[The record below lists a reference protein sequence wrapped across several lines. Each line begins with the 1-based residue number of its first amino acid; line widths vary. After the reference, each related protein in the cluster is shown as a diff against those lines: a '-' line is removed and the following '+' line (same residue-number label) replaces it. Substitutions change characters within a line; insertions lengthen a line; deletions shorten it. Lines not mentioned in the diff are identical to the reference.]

1 MPVFKQSDTFKRWQ
15 NKLKDHRA
23 KALIALRLQRLL
35 GGNAGDAAPVGE
47 GISELRVHHGPG
59 YRVYFQQRG
68 DLIILLLCGGD
79 KSTQEKDI
87 RMAKKIAAKWKDDN
101 G

>member
-1 MPVFKQSDTFKRWQ
+1 MPAFKQSDTFKRWQ
-15 NKLKDHRA
+15 NKLKDRRA

-35 GGNAGDAAPVGE
+35 GGNAGDVAPVGA

-59 YRVYFQQRG
+59 YRVYFQRRG
-68 DLIILLLCGGD
+68 DLIILLLCGGE

-87 RMAKKIAAKWKDDN
+87 GMAKQIAAEWKDDN

>member
-1 MPVFKQSDTFKRWQ
+1 MSAFKQSDTFKRWQ
-15 NKLKDHRA
+15 NKS
-23 KALIALRLQRLL
+23 LIALRLQRLL
-35 GGNAGDAAPVGE
+35 GGNAGDVAPVGA

-59 YRVYFQQRG
+59 YRVYFQRRG

-87 RMAKKIAAKWKDDN
+87 GMAKQIAAEWKDDN